1 MSERMLGH
9 SSNVEIQREN
19 LKENPAHLIG
29 CLSSKNQEIGQTECS
44 LLSYFQQHQSTS
56 NDNNKKKKRDQGEKN
71 MEVNKK

>member
-9 SSNVEIQREN
+9 SSNMEIQREK

-56 NDNNKKKKRDQGEKN
+56 NNNNNKKRDQGEKN